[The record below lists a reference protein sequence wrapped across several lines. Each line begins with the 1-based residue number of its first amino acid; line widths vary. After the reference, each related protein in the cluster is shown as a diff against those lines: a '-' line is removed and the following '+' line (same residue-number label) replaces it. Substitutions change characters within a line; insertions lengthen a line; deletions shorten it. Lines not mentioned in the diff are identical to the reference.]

1 MKIFK
6 KIMVVLFAAA
16 FSLSSFA
23 ACAEQGQT
31 GGGGGDPTK
40 TQLKI
45 GVYNGGLGWTWAS
58 TLAKK
63 FEEKYADV
71 HFEEGKTGVEVQI
84 SPGEKT
90 SYEPDPLI
98 TNIQSGNYTQD
109 IFYTAATNHWDF
121 YEKGVAADI
130 TDVLTEKVYDES
142 GNLASDGNGTMSI
155 YDKMDPYF
163 QKGFKESDG
172 KYFGT

>member
-63 FEEKYADV
+63 FEEK
-71 HFEEGKTGVEVQI
+71 
-84 SPGEKT
+84 SPLPWRGLINLLNK
-90 SYEPDPLI
+90 YEMAH
-98 TNIQSGNYTQD
+98 S
-109 IFYTAATNHWDF
+109 A
-121 YEKGVAADI
+121 
-130 TDVLTEKVYDES
+130 
-142 GNLASDGNGTMSI
+142 
-155 YDKMDPYF
+155 
-163 QKGFKESDG
+163 
-172 KYFGT
+172 

>member
-45 GVYNGGLGWTWAS
+45 GVYNGGPGRVRLPKNLKKNMRTYILRKEKPAS
-58 TLAKK
+58 KCKSVPVKK
-63 FEEKYADV
+63 PV
-71 HFEEGKTGVEVQI
+71 M
-84 SPGEKT
+84 
-90 SYEPDPLI
+90 
-98 TNIQSGNYTQD
+98 N
-109 IFYTAATNHWDF
+109 
-121 YEKGVAADI
+121 
-130 TDVLTEKVYDES
+130 LTR
-142 GNLASDGNGTMSI
+142 
-155 YDKMDPYF
+155 
-163 QKGFKESDG
+163 
-172 KYFGT
+172 